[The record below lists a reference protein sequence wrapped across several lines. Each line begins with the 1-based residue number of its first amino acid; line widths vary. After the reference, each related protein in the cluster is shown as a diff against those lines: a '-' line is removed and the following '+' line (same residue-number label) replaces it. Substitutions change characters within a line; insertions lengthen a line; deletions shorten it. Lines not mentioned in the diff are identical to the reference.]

1 MRLLS
6 CLLLLCPLLLLAAD
20 ELDRKKAELQALHK
34 VIQRIGEQLERDQ
47 AQSDSLGRDIQRSE
61 QRLASLRQAL
71 DLLARDLFAA
81 RERSET
87 LAQEHAA
94 LQARLGQEF
103 QALAAQLRSAFIIG
117 RQADRRM
124 LFSQDDPARL
134 ARLQH
139 YLARFQQQHQD
150 RIDGVERTLE
160 ALEHKRGAAAQA
172 LTELKQL
179 QLSRE
184 QALAGIEQQRAAR
197 AALLAQVQDRLR
209 SGAASLA
216 EQKAEQARL
225 ESLVE
230 SLSQALKQQAFVA
243 PRGRFG
249 DNRGRLVRPT
259 GGEILARFN
268 HLKSDGESRWK
279 GLWIAAEEGSGVRAV
294 ADARVVYVGWMH
306 RLGLLLV
313 LDHGD
318 GYFSLYGH
326 NRAALK
332 NVGDAVSAGEII
344 AEAGDTGGH
353 RRSGVYL
360 EIRKGRKA
368 LDPSPWLASRGS

>member
-20 ELDRKKAELQALHK
+20 DLERRKAELQALQQD
-34 VIQRIGEQLERDQ
+34 IQRISAQLERDQ
-47 AQSDSLGRDIQRSE
+47 NQSDKLSREILRSE
-61 QRLASLRQAL
+61 QRLSNLRQAL
-71 DLLARDLFAA
+71 ALLAADLTAA
-81 RERSET
+81 RQRSQT
-87 LAQEHAA
+87 LTQEQQA
-94 LQARLGQEF
+94 LQDQLKAEF
-103 QALAAQLRSAFIIG
+103 QALAAQLRSAYIIG
-117 RQADRRM
+117 RQADSRM

-139 YLARFQQQHQD
+139 YLARFQARHQR
-150 RIDGVERTLE
+150 RIDGVERTLRALQDKRE
-160 ALEHKRGAAAQA
+160 AARQA
-172 LTELKQL
+172 LTELEQL
-179 QLSRE
+179 RLSRE
-184 QALAGIEQQRAAR
+184 QALAGLEQQKAAR
-197 AALLAQVQDRLR
+197 GALLAQVQERLR
-209 SGAASLA
+209 SGASNMA
-216 EQKAEQARL
+216 QRKAEQARL
-225 ESLVE
+225 EALVE
-230 SLSQALKQQAFVA
+230 SLSQAVQRQAFVA

-249 DNRGRLVRPT
+249 DNRGRLVRPA
-259 GGEILARFN
+259 GGEILARYN

-332 NVGDAVSAGEII
+332 NVGDRVSAGEVI

-353 RRSGVYL
+353 DRSGVYL
-360 EIRKGRKA
+360 EIRQGRKA
-368 LDPSPWLASRGS
+368 LDPAPWLASRG

>member
-20 ELDRKKAELQALHK
+20 DLERRKAELKALQQE
-34 VIQRIGEQLERDQ
+34 IQRIGADLERDQ
-47 AQSDSLGRDIQRSE
+47 NRSDSLSREIQRSE
-61 QRLASLRQAL
+61 QRLSGLREALALLATDLASAHERSQTLKREQQAL
-71 DLLARDLFAA
+71 QD
-81 RERSET
+81 
-87 LAQEHAA
+87 
-94 LQARLGQEF
+94 RLKEAF
-103 QALAAQLRSAFIIG
+103 QALAAQLRSAYIIG
-117 RQADRRM
+117 RQADSRM

-139 YLARFQQQHQD
+139 YLARFQEQHQA
-150 RIDGVERTLE
+150 RIDGVERTLK
-160 ALEHKRGAAAQA
+160 ALEAKREAARQA
-172 LTELKQL
+172 LAELEQL
-179 QLSRE
+179 RLSRE
-184 QALAGIEQQRAAR
+184 QALAGLEQQKAAR
-197 AALLAQVQDRLR
+197 SALLAQVQERLR
-209 SGAASLA
+209 SGTSALS
-216 EQKAEQARL
+216 QRKAEQARL
-225 ESLVE
+225 EALVE
-230 SLSQALKQQAFVA
+230 SLSQAVQRQAFVA

-249 DNRGRLVRPT
+249 DNRGRLVRPA

-268 HLKSDGESRWK
+268 HLKSDGETRWK

-326 NRAALK
+326 NRTALK
-332 NVGDAVSAGEII
+332 NVGDPVSAGDVI

-353 RRSGVYL
+353 DRSGVYL
-360 EIRKGRKA
+360 EIRQGRKA
-368 LDPSPWLASRGS
+368 LDPAPWLAARG